1 LAAAFALSLV
11 VGFGAGEGV
20 AAPPGAIPSKT
31 GRQVDFSL
39 RDPVLELRGALA
51 PYHGPGNGDAS
62 CRWYMMTAANSSP
75 GPLTRVLQAG
85 QPPGTGMRFFPTA
98 TRPSIGAIAPSDS
111 GVTVERVGAYGHRAY
126 RVTIPAATPVAF
138 AICVANAQDPPSLL
152 AWTEPAL
159 SAHNRN
165 LAIFVA
171 AVAGLIGAALA
182 IIAGLAVMTGHAAPR
197 WAALT
202 LLFVLLTRLAGTGMF
217 DASLATS
224 IGGPYG
230 LTALFAG
237 LGLACGAELANAIVP
252 LSEFW
257 PGHERH
263 YQWAMLGLVALSVLA
278 YLGLPGTTVLVNL
291 LLVVGTA
298 LIAAYLV
305 HRGVLG
311 SQAGRVAAPSAVVFA
326 LVTLAAAISTLGLLG
341 DNLIAGDAAG
351 GFTALGA
358 VLLALAVAFGE
369 GITVLELPRA
379 APSRARRAAPVAA
392 PAQSLP
398 ALEAI
403 AAAHQGVFDLDF
415 KSDTLSLSR
424 EAAGLI
430 GLDAARGRMS
440 HARWLQRV
448 HPDDRQV
455 YSEALED
462 YRAHPGLSFR
472 IEFRVR
478 AESGRYPWFE
488 LRATMKGEQA
498 PATRCLGLM
507 ADVTMRKEADAA
519 LIDRTLRDPLTG
531 LGNRV
536 ALMEE
541 LEALGPQFSGTV
553 FALLDIDRFKAIHA
567 SLGDRGGDAVLA
579 RTADRLV
586 KRFEGVARVFR
597 VGGDA
602 FAILFAEA
610 RGELSSVGEELLEAC
625 NAPYPQDGRNVFA
638 PASVGITSG
647 AEARDPLDLLKNA
660 ELALIQAKR
669 QGGGCVRVYTSD
681 LEALAP
687 GDAVALEAEL
697 HRALE
702 DEQLDVFYQPIVRLS
717 DGVVA
722 GFEALLRWHHPQ
734 RGLVEPSEFIA
745 HSEETGLIVAL
756 GQYALKRAIRELAH
770 WQRFFPLAPPLFVSV
785 NVSRRQLRDQEF
797 ESVVSGLLAGSDIKR
812 GTLKL
817 EITESAVAGSE
828 DVREAL
834 ARLRAMGAG
843 LSIDDFGTG
852 VSALSQLKDMP
863 FDTVKIDKSF
873 LARHGGTHDDVEGSV
888 ILSSIVSLAHD
899 LNRGVVIEGVE
910 TEADAKWLRD
920 IGCEYAQGFYFSV
933 PLPASEALTFIA
945 MHYDQDAAKAPPPLA

>member
-1 LAAAFALSLV
+1 MALALL
-11 VGFGAGEGV
+11 AGLGEKPV
-20 AAPPGAIPSKT
+20 AAAPPGAIPGST
-31 GRQVDFSL
+31 GPQVLFSAN
-39 RDPVLELRGALA
+39 DAVLELRGALT
-51 PYHGPGNGDAS
+51 PYHGPGNVEQS
-62 CRWYMMTAANSSP
+62 CRHWYMMTAANAAARP
-75 GPLTRVLQAG
+75 VTRVLQAG
-85 QPPGTGMRFFPTA
+85 QPPGTGLRFFPA
-98 TRPSIGAIAPSDS
+98 STRPAIGAVAPSDAA
-111 GVTVERVGAYGHRAY
+111 VTVERVGAYGHRAY
-126 RVTIPAATPVAF
+126 RVMIPPATPVAL
-138 AICVANAQDPPSLL
+138 AVCVANAADPPSLL

-171 AVAGLIGAALA
+171 AVAGLIGSALA

-202 LLFVLLTRLAGTGMF
+202 LFFVLLTRLTGTGMF
-217 DASLATS
+217 DASLATA

-230 LTALFAG
+230 LIALFAG

-252 LSEFW
+252 LAEVW
-257 PGHERH
+257 PGHNRQ
-263 YQWAMLGLVALSVLA
+263 YQGAMLGLCALSVLA
-278 YLGLPGTTVLVNL
+278 YLGAPGATVAVYLLV
-291 LLVVGTA
+291 VVGTA

-305 HRGVLG
+305 HRGVEG
-311 SQAGRVAAPSAVVFA
+311 SQAGRVAAPSAIVFA
-326 LVTLAAAISTLGLLG
+326 LVTLAAALSTLGFLG

-369 GITVLELPRA
+369 GITVLALPGIAAPQPRA
-379 APSRARRAAPVAA
+379 LPVTSTLTPAA
-392 PAQSLP
+392 LD
-398 ALEAI
+398 AI

-415 KSDTLSLSR
+415 RNDQLTLSR
-424 EAAGLI
+424 EAANLI
-430 GLDAARGRMS
+430 GLDAAQGRMA
-440 HARWLQRV
+440 HAKWLQRV
-448 HPDDRQV
+448 HPDDRGV
-455 YSEALED
+455 YSQALSD

-488 LRATMKGEQA
+488 LRATMKGDRA
-498 PATRCLGLM
+498 PAMRCLGLM

-519 LIDRTLRDPLTG
+519 LIDKTLRDPLTG

-541 LEALGPQFSGTV
+541 LEQMGPRFPAAV

-567 SLGDRGGDAVLA
+567 SLGDKGGDQVLA
-579 RTADRLV
+579 LTAERLT
-586 KRFEGVARVFR
+586 KRFDGVARVFR

-602 FAILFAEA
+602 FAILFDER
-610 RGELSSVGEELLEAC
+610 RGELNSVGEELIEAC
-625 NAPYPQDGRNVFA
+625 NAPYPQDGRNIFA

-647 AEARDPLDLLKNA
+647 ADAKDPLDLLKNA

-669 QGGGCVRVYTSD
+669 QGGGCVRAYASD

-687 GDAVALEAEL
+687 GDAVALETEL
-697 HRALE
+697 RRALA
-702 DEQLDVFYQPIVRLS
+702 DEQLDVFYQPIVRLA

-722 GFEALLRWHHPQ
+722 GFEALLRWHHPT
-734 RGLVEPSEFIA
+734 RGLVEPAEFIA

-756 GQYALKRAIRELAH
+756 GQYALTRAVRELVH
-770 WQRFFPLAPPLFVSV
+770 WQRFFPLTPPLFVSV
-785 NVSRRQLRDQEF
+785 NVSRRQLRDGEF
-797 ESVVSGLLAGSDIKR
+797 ESAVSALLAASEIKR

-817 EITESAVAGSE
+817 EITESAVSASS
-828 DVREAL
+828 DVQETL
-834 ARLRAMGAG
+834 SRLRAMGAG

-852 VSALSQLKDMP
+852 VSSLSQLKDLP

-899 LNRGVVIEGVE
+899 LKHGVVVEGVE
-910 TEADAKWLRD
+910 NEADALWLRSL
-920 IGCEYAQGFYFSV
+920 GCEYAQGFFFSV
-933 PLPASEALTFIA
+933 PLPANEALSFIA
-945 MHYDQDAAKAPPPLA
+945 MHYDADAAKAPPPLA

>member
-1 LAAAFALSLV
+1 MNFS
-11 VGFGAGEGV
+11 
-20 AAPPGAIPSKT
+20 AP
-31 GRQVDFSL
+31 
-39 RDPVLELRGALA
+39 DPVLELRAALS
-51 PYHGPGNGDAS
+51 PYHGPGNGDPA
-62 CRWYMMTAANSSP
+62 CRHWYMMSAANPSP
-75 GPLTRVLQAG
+75 RAITRVLQAG
-85 QPPGTGMRFFPTA
+85 QPPGTGLRFFPA
-98 TRPSIGAIAPSDS
+98 STRPAIGAIAASDS
-111 GVTVERVGAYGHRAY
+111 AVGVERIGAYGHRAF
-126 RVTIPAATPVAF
+126 RVTIPPATPVAF
-138 AICVANAQDPPSLL
+138 AICFANAQDPPSLL

-171 AVAGLIGAALA
+171 AVAGLIGSALA

-197 WAALT
+197 WASLT
-202 LLFVLLTRLAGTGMF
+202 LFFVLLTRLAGTGMF
-217 DASLATS
+217 DASLATP

-252 LSEFW
+252 LSEIW

-263 YQWAMLGLVALSVLA
+263 YQWAMIGLVGLSVLA
-278 YLGLPGTTVLVNL
+278 YLGLPGATILVDVLV
-291 LLVVGTA
+291 VVGTA
-298 LIAAYLV
+298 LVAAYLV
-305 HRGVLG
+305 HRGILG
-311 SQAGRVAAPSAVVFA
+311 SQAGRVAAPSAIVFA
-326 LVTLAAAISTLGLLG
+326 LVTFAAAISTLGLLG

-358 VLLALAVAFGE
+358 VLLSVAVAFGE
-369 GITVLELPRA
+369 GITVLELPRV
-379 APSRARRAAPVAA
+379 APLRLRPAA
-392 PAQSLP
+392 PAPVVPAQSPP

-430 GLDAARGRMS
+430 GLDGARGRMP
-440 HARWLQRV
+440 HARWLERV
-448 HPDDRQV
+448 HPEDRPV
-455 YSEALED
+455 YAQALTD
-462 YRAHPGLSFR
+462 YREHPGLSFR
-472 IEFRVR
+472 IEFRAR

-488 LRATMKGEQA
+488 LRATMKGTDTTA
-498 PATRCLGLM
+498 VRCLGLM

-541 LEALGPQFSGTV
+541 LEALGPQFADTV

-579 RTADRLV
+579 RTAERLV
-586 KRFEGVARVFR
+586 RRFEGVARIFR

-602 FAILFAEA
+602 FAVLFNQAHGDLA
-610 RGELSSVGEELLEAC
+610 SVGEELLEAC

-638 PASVGITSG
+638 PASVGVTRG
-647 AEARDPLDLLKNA
+647 AEAKDPLDLLKNA

-669 QGGGCVRVYTSD
+669 QGGGCVRVYSSD
-681 LEALAP
+681 LEEFAP
-687 GDAVALEAEL
+687 GDAVALESEL
-697 HRALE
+697 RRALD

-717 DGVVA
+717 DGIVA

-745 HSEETGLIVAL
+745 HSEETGLITAL
-756 GQYALKRAIRELAH
+756 GQYALRRAIRELAH
-770 WQRFFPLAPPLFVSV
+770 WQRFFPLTPPLFVSV
-785 NVSRRQLRDQEF
+785 NVSRRQLRDAEF
-797 ESVVSGLLAGSDIKR
+797 ESVVSGLLAATDIKH

-817 EITESAVAGSE
+817 EITESAVAGSD

-834 ARLRAMGAG
+834 SRLRAMGAG

-888 ILSSIVSLAHD
+888 ILSSIVSLAHE
-899 LNRGVVIEGVE
+899 LKRGVVVEGVE
-910 TEADAKWLRD
+910 SEADAKWLRD
-920 IGCEYAQGFYFSV
+920 LGCEYAQGFYFSV
-933 PLPASEALTFIA
+933 PLPANEALSFIA
-945 MHYDQDAAKAPPPLA
+945 MHYDTDAAKAPPPLA